1 MGKTIIGLL
10 VIAVVAVA
18 AYFYFQAPDEP
29 APVAEQVEE
38 APAAAEEAVESAT
51 EQAEEATDAV
61 EEAVESVTEQAEE
74 AVESA
79 TEQAQDAVDAVTEQ
93 AEGVADAVTEG
104 AQEAV
109 EAVTGQA
116 EEAADA
122 AGDAFSVDGFD
133 FDAVKD
139 AIDNSDLGTIEK
151 TTLGAALEGARDNP
165 DLLRDV
171 LGRVREAL
179 GQ

>member
-1 MGKTIIGLL
+1 VGKTIIGLL

-29 APVAEQVEE
+29 APMAEQVEE

-74 AVESA
+74 AVENA
-79 TEQAQDAVDAVTEQ
+79 TEQAQDAV
-93 AEGVADAVTEG
+93 DAVTEG

-116 EEAADA
+116 EETADA